1 MSGHSKWSTIK
12 HKKAITDSRKAKAFT
27 KLSAQISIVAKDG
40 GDPAMNP
47 NLRLYIDKARAAGMA
62 KESIE
67 RAIKRGTGE
76 LGGAALKEV
85 RYGAIGPGGIA
96 IVIEAVTDNKNR
108 TVNEVRSMIT
118 KFGGKVTEFG
128 SVGYLFKEQGIISA
142 KGGVEVLSLAAID
155 AGALDVEESDGRVLV
170 YTLPTQ
176 LESVKKS
183 LETNGGVIE
192 SAEVYYEPKVAVTTD
207 DPKATQLLEALD
219 ELDDVTGV
227 YTNLA

>member
-12 HKKAITDSRKAKAFT
+12 HKKAITDSRKSRQFS
-27 KLSAQISIVAKDG
+27 KLSAQISIAAKSG

-47 NLRLYIDKARAAGMA
+47 NLRLMMDKARAAGMT
-62 KESIE
+62 KDIIE
-67 RAIKRGTGE
+67 RAVRRGTGE
-76 LGGAALKEV
+76 LAGASLEEV

-108 TVNEVRSMIT
+108 TINDVRSTIT
-118 KFGGKVTEFG
+118 KFGGKVTEFS
-128 SVGYLFKEQGIISA
+128 SVAYLFEEQGVIA
-142 KGGVEVLSLAAID
+142 VQGDNEALSLAAID
-155 AGALDVEESDGRVLV
+155 AGALDVEDSSGTVMV

-176 LESVKKS
+176 LESVKKA
-183 LETNGGVIE
+183 LEAAGATIT
-192 SAEVYYEPKVAVTTD
+192 SAEVAYEPKSTVSTD

-219 ELDDVTGV
+219 ELEDVTEV

>member
-12 HKKAITDSRKAKAFT
+12 HKKAITDARKAKAFT
-27 KLSAQISIVAKDG
+27 KLSAQISIVAKGG

-62 KESIE
+62 KDSIE
-67 RAIKRGTGE
+67 RAIKRGTRE
-76 LGGAALKEV
+76 LPGAALEEV

-108 TVNEVRSMIT
+108 TVNEVRSTVT

-128 SVGYLFKEQGIISA
+128 SVGYLFEEQGVISA
-142 KGGVEVLSLAAID
+142 KGNTEALSLVAID
-155 AGALDVEESDGRVLV
+155 AGALDVEEHDGKVMA

-176 LESVKKS
+176 LESVKKA
-183 LETNGGVIE
+183 LEAAGGVIE
-192 SAEVYYEPKVAVTTD
+192 SAEVSYEPKAAVATD

-219 ELDDVTGV
+219 ELDDITAI
-227 YTNLA
+227 YTNLG